1 MQIGY
6 ARVSTAD
13 QTLLLQKDAL
23 TRAKCDPIFTD
34 TMSGTKDRRP
44 GLEQALS
51 HLRAGDTLVVWR
63 LDRLGRSLKHLI
75 ETIQRL
81 EQRGVGFKS
90 LTENIDTTTP
100 GGKLVFHI
108 FGSLAEFER
117 ALIVERTQAGL
128 AAARARGRKGGRP
141 RGSVRY
147 DPKKLALAQQLYD
160 EQKHSVAEICKTLGI
175 PRTTFYRY
183 LSAATRSA
191 EA

>member
-1 MQIGY
+1 MNIGY

-13 QTLLLQKDAL
+13 QTLALQKDAL
-23 TRAKCDPIFTD
+23 TAAHCSPIYTD

-75 ETIQRL
+75 DTIQDL
-81 EQRGVGFKS
+81 EQREVGFKS

-100 GGKLVFHI
+100 GGKLIFHI

-141 RGSVRY
+141 KGSIRY
-147 DPKKLALAQQLYD
+147 DPKKLALAQQFSA
-160 EQKHSVAEICKTLGI
+160 EHTRSVAEICKTLEI
-175 PRTTFYRY
+175 PHTTFYRY
-183 LSAATRSA
+183 LAAAKSAASS
-191 EA
+191 